1 MTPEEDEAA
10 ALDRAKLLREM
21 SGDDQPFIDFMTS
34 RNILHEDLGYIETVQ
49 TFYHLDEATRDRL
62 LAHARQDAALA
73 VLNVGSLR
81 KEITALRTQLKRQR
95 IYGLLAFSV
104 QTVLLL
110 IILLSLR

>member
-10 ALDRAKLLREM
+10 ALNRAKLLREL

-49 TFYHLDEATRDRL
+49 TFYHLDEPTRDRL
-62 LAHARQDAALA
+62 LAHARQDAALS
-73 VLNVGSLR
+73 VINVGSLR
-81 KEITALRTQLKRQR
+81 KEVVALRSQMKRQR
-95 IYGLLAFSV
+95 IYGLLVFAV

-110 IILLSLR
+110 AILLSLR